1 MPSFRIVL
9 VQPTYEINL
18 GHCARVMSNF
28 GFEELVLVA
37 PECDPR
43 GFDAKK
49 YAKHGVEVLE
59 RARVVDGFA
68 DAVRGCDLVVGT
80 TGVLKRSPS
89 TLRNPITPKLF
100 AQRMRSFAGKVAL
113 VFGREGSGLTADEIK
128 ACDFMVSI
136 PASRRYRV
144 LNLSHAL
151 AILLYEL
158 HALKK
163 PRMIRLARKEERE
176 ALEEMFGKMVNLT
189 GPWRG
194 PGKIKLAF
202 RRVLSRALIT
212 DAESAALIG
221 VFRRAAERLGA
232 SVP

>member
-18 GHCARVMSNF
+18 GHCARIMSNF

-37 PECDPR
+37 PECDPI

-49 YAKHGVEVLE
+49 YAKHGLGVLE

-80 TGVLKRSPS
+80 TGVLRRSAGA
-89 TLRNPITPKLF
+89 LRSPITPKLF
-100 AQRMRSFAGKVAL
+100 AQRMRNFAGKVAL
-113 VFGREGSGLTADEIK
+113 VFGREGTGLTADEIK

-136 PASRRYRV
+136 PASRGYRV

-163 PRMIRLARKEERE
+163 PRMIRKAERKERE
-176 ALEEMFGKMVNLT
+176 ALERMFGEMTGLT

-194 PGKIKLAF
+194 PEKIKLAF
-202 RRVLSRALIT
+202 KRVLARALVT
-212 DAESAALIG
+212 DKESAALIG
-221 VFRRAAERLGA
+221 VFRRAVERLR
-232 SVP
+232 S